1 MDIIGAWNNTEQHWR
16 CVMSD
21 GKARATLSKGR
32 QSWCVIF
39 RHPVCPGPD
48 GKQKLR
54 VRRGLGTSEQSEAQF
69 FVDQLNEILDEPA
82 LWNPSSREAAA
93 QRFDAK
99 IVGAFYD
106 PMLPTSFDPWAA
118 REEAIPL
125 PGGKD
130 SSDGY
135 ARVLFVG
142 TTGAGKTTIVRQ
154 LLGTDPDRERFPS
167 ISAAKTTT
175 CDIEIILDEGLLR
188 AVVTFIPRD
197 RVRQYIAECVLA
209 AVVSKMNGS
218 PEQDVV
224 RRFLEHSEQRFR
236 LSYILGSQTLLRPTG
251 VDELEDDDLDDK
263 TDSCALEDDGLDDT
277 EREEL
282 LGALNNYFRE
292 IDQLAEK
299 AESVMK
305 KTAGELGIKIAEAT
319 KDEREAIQELV
330 EDQLLNM
337 ERFQQLVDTVLDDVE
352 SRFACLSEGEITR
365 GKNGWPI
372 QWSHQDSDRTQ
383 FIRVVNR
390 FSSNYAPHFGRLL
403 TPLVEGIRVA
413 GSFCPEW
420 RKGNVPKLAIMD
432 GQGIGH
438 TADSTSSL
446 PTSITSRFRIADAI
460 VLVDNAAQPMQAGP
474 CAVLESLV
482 ISGHESKLI
491 LAFTHFDEVKGDNLR
506 GNAAKKDHIIGS
518 FDNAIH
524 AIGKNYGREAE
535 SSLRN
540 LIPERL
546 VFLSNIQKR
555 VPDSAKFTLSELN
568 RFLESIESSIIPAG
582 PVEYHPVYDV
592 ANLVLAIQK
601 AAQEFHERWKGI
613 LGMGSIAGVRPEHW
627 TRIKALS
634 RRLGIFKMDEY
645 DTLRPV
651 ADLIRLLQIH
661 VSQFLSNPLGWIPA
675 APPEDDQIRID
686 AVDAVKKEVFTRLH
700 DMSRRRVLE
709 ERVREWV
716 SAYEHRGIGS
726 TRIRAR
732 EVITIYEEA
741 APIPNEMPGPDANK
755 FLFDLRGLIADSVK
769 MAGGQLKGWSQEE

>member
-1 MDIIGAWNNTEQHWR
+1 
-16 CVMSD
+16 MSD

-32 QSWCVIF
+32 LSWCVIF
-39 RHPVCPGPD
+39 RHPVCLGPD

-54 VRRGLGTSEQSEAQF
+54 VRRGLGTSEQTEAQVL
-69 FVDQLNEILDEPA
+69 VDQLNQIIEEPA
-82 LWNPSSREAAA
+82 WWSLSSREAVA

-106 PMLPTSFDPWAA
+106 PMLPTSFDPWTV

-125 PGGKD
+125 PGGND

-135 ARVLFVG
+135 ARILFVG

-154 LLGTDPDRERFPS
+154 LLGTDPDHERFPS

-175 CDIEIILDEGLLR
+175 CDIEIILDEGPLR

-209 AVVSKMNGS
+209 AVVSKVDGAS
-218 PEQDVV
+218 EQDVV

-236 LSYILGSQTLLRPTG
+236 LSYVLGSPTLLLSTG
-251 VDELEDDDLDDK
+251 ADELEDDDLDDE
-263 TDSCALEDDGLDDT
+263 TGSSALEDDGLDDAA
-277 EREEL
+277 REKL
-282 LGALNNYFRE
+282 LSTLKAYLHE
-292 IDQLAEK
+292 IDQLVKK
-299 AESVMK
+299 AESVME
-305 KTAGELGIKIAEAT
+305 KTAGELDIKMAEAT
-319 KDEREAIQELV
+319 RDERETLQELV

-337 ERFQQLVDTVLDDVE
+337 ERFHQLVDTILDDVE
-352 SRFACLSEGEITR
+352 SRFAYLSEGEIVR
-365 GKNGWPI
+365 GKDGWPI
-372 QWSHQDSDRTQ
+372 KWTHQDANRTQ

-390 FSSNYAPHFGRLL
+390 FSSNYAPHFGRLM

-413 GSFCPEW
+413 GPFCPEW

-446 PTSITSRFRIADAI
+446 PTSVTSRFRIADAI

-474 CAVLESLV
+474 YAALESLV

-491 LAFTHFDEVKGDNLR
+491 LAFTHFDEVTGDNLR
-506 GNAAKKDHIIGS
+506 GNAAKKDHVVGS
-518 FDNAIH
+518 FDNAVH
-524 AIGKNYGREAE
+524 AIGKNYGRETE
-535 SSLRN
+535 SALRN
-540 LIPERL
+540 LIPKRL

-555 VPDSAKFTLSELN
+555 VPGSAKFTLSELN
-568 RFLESIESSIIPAG
+568 RFLEAIEASIIPAE
-582 PVEYHPVYDV
+582 PVAYHPIYDV

-634 RRLGIFKMDEY
+634 RRLGIFKVDEY

-661 VSQFLSNPLGWIPA
+661 VSQFLSNPLGWTPS
-675 APPEDDQIRID
+675 APPEADQVRID

-726 TRIRAR
+726 TRTRAR
-732 EVITIYEEA
+732 DVITIYEEA

-755 FLFDLRGLIADSVK
+755 FLFDLRALIADSVT